1 MQHYGSQLQDHRS
14 RKQPPSDDS
23 TPVSDERRGR
33 TGTSSPMRG
42 GRPKEPELAAILAP
56 VIEETR
62 EKVMGLVAE
71 EVREEVEE
79 QFSRLK
85 SGLLDNLQRAKWK
98 TEPGQA
104 KEWVRKLLRLEEEK
118 RALEAKHRDYIET
131 LTKRMMAKND
141 EYQREIARLQ
151 RENSLLTSNMTPPK
165 RSTVSS
171 PKSRPLTRAIT
182 PDLEAS
188 HTRARQ
194 RTPDK
199 RDGSPIQRSVSPA
212 ERKIQGLKTE
222 LEGYKERLNSVEYD
236 ADLLRAWKES
246 YSRNPPDYAEMV
258 HHHHSESEYER
269 KQLMMKTQALQHQ
282 MRAMTVSLQR
292 FVRLGSALTKSCR
305 DREAVN
311 RFEDARADLEL
322 QVRDIEKEGDTKE
335 QPDAFA
341 EMLSLIQQEVEAAGG
356 SDSSPAA
363 FIAQQSQTIAAL
375 KQQLGELGETVEKAK
390 KDSKLMQDKQQVER
404 MTIQRLSEEL
414 EDLRRIKPT
423 RQDPSKA
430 LKSLATD
437 LTQQLNLI
445 TKLLLE
451 CINRRSVQ
459 IQALSTRLSSL
470 KRLYRENTTKTADI
484 QKTNAVLTVSLSVLQ
499 KENKD
504 FKAGIQQQRAELIAK
519 DAEIGELV
527 REIQSE
533 EANNESLRLELEARS
548 ENILSGREKE
558 LESLFQETRKVME
571 TERIRLLEEAKSL
584 KGKLNA
590 AESEAVSLKDQ
601 LESLQSKQIIEF
613 NELQSAYK
621 ALQEELRSS
630 KQQLQD
636 SKRLDQQRIAAIES
650 LDLEKATLKAQIER
664 IRASS
669 EGEGKEWTRRLE
681 LLRIEGTKGLKE
693 AESKAEALKLERD
706 RLADTNNALESDLA
720 ALRRLSE
727 DAENEKSRLISTQ
740 TRLESRLNAAIE
752 RETEL
757 QQTCSQLKLD
767 HQRQANELLEIKS
780 QRQTLLS
787 DLKTAEKHAEKVSI
801 IDALQLQLTSQSEE
815 IQRLREKEDESWR
828 EKDRLENALR
838 EALRSASK
846 AGAHS
851 ARWKRLGRHVK
862 DIVGEY
868 RDLLTAARAAAIEFN
883 RSGIETS
890 SAVLK
895 TIERLTDS
903 QTELQARNSAAIKRL
918 QGENAGLESS
928 FEAQKRQTE
937 ESNRKLQAAKVQI
950 EREFDAFR
958 SDSEAK
964 IRALDLENATL
975 KSLRDTENAKA
986 KENSDL
992 LKKRLEAL
1000 AKHQE
1005 ENGKSSENA
1014 LFAAEKQLQ
1023 ACQEDRENALNQL
1036 QAAKEA
1042 CKQLEMKGLSESKEL
1057 LARLQAKEQ
1066 ELVTATEANWRVR
1079 SELETQREEAQ
1090 REIEALQREVRE
1102 LRDAKRLALASQ
1114 KDNESLIITLRAQI
1128 KTLETSSEHHS
1139 TALQAKESTINAQ
1152 IADFEAKKQQF
1163 TAQLAAVQLEKDAL
1177 KEQLEA
1183 LKMRFDTLTQGSDSE
1198 AKEIVSLREKN
1209 AKLEENIANLREN
1222 ISNFEENIANLKEN
1236 NAKLVISHRES
1247 MELKESQ
1254 VKSLSSE
1261 LATAQ
1266 KEAKAASDLQFQTT
1280 EQVISLEDKISTLEQ
1295 TLKQAESEVQTLQ
1308 NQVETLTSAFE
1319 KATNEIKS
1327 STNTASQ
1334 LQMALAL
1341 ESQTVDSLKQHIS
1354 VLETDNLALKED
1366 LRKLS
1371 CEPIH
1376 SEHSDQSGHL
1386 EIVKEGE
1393 VVEDFAAA
1401 ELRAEVEVMA
1411 AGAEQEDSQMG
1422 ELREILSEYP
1432 NSDIVHTVRQLIE
1445 ELTVYKRSKT
1455 GVVIPKLQ
1463 FPTLHTSQ
1471 GVQTSPHY
1479 AHSLSFIAGSE
1490 DEKSSERHA
1499 DSPTQSKSVILPTLQ
1514 DQDTPR
1520 SKAFPELWRSRAS
1533 SELKQVKTE
1542 EIYSLHN
1549 RIRGLEKE
1557 ITEETKIREHL
1568 ERQTLVLKE
1577 EIKEKDRTIRR
1588 MAVAETAGEKS
1599 PVNVEHLKDLIVKL
1613 IMMVPEL

>member
-1 MQHYGSQLQDHRS
+1 
-14 RKQPPSDDS
+14 
-23 TPVSDERRGR
+23 
-33 TGTSSPMRG
+33 MRG
-42 GRPKEPELAAILAP
+42 GRPREPELAAILAP
-56 VIEETR
+56 VIEESR

-71 EVREEVEE
+71 EAKEEVEE
-79 QFSRLK
+79 QFGRLK
-85 SGLLDNLQRAKWK
+85 SGLLDTLQRAKWK

-151 RENSLLTSNMTPPK
+151 RENTLLSSNMTPPK

-199 RDGSPIQRSVSPA
+199 REGSPIQRSVSPA

-246 YSRNPPDYAEMV
+246 YARNPPDYAEMV

-322 QVRDIEKEGDTKE
+322 QVRDLEKEGDTKE

-341 EMLSLIQQEVEAAGG
+341 EMLSLIQKEVEAAGG
-356 SDSSPAA
+356 CDSSPAA

-375 KQQLGELGETVEKAK
+375 KQQLGELGEAVEKAK
-390 KDSKLMQDKQQVER
+390 RDSKLMQDKQQVER

-414 EDLRRIKPT
+414 EDLRRSKPT

-437 LTQQLNLI
+437 LTQQLNLM

-459 IQALSTRLSSL
+459 ITALSTRLSSL
-470 KRLYRENTTKTADI
+470 KRLYRENTTQTADL
-484 QKTNAVLTVSLSVLQ
+484 KKANALLTVSLSVLQ

-527 REIQSE
+527 REVQSE

-571 TERIRLLEEAKSL
+571 TERIRLLEEAKAL
-584 KGKLNA
+584 KGKAKA
-590 AESEAVSLKDQ
+590 AESEAAALKDQ
-601 LESLQSKQIIEF
+601 LESLQSKQVVEF
-613 NELQSAYK
+613 TELQSAYK
-621 ALQEELRSS
+621 TLQEELRSS

-636 SKRLDQQRIAAIES
+636 FKRLDQQRTAAIEA
-650 LDLEKATLKAQIER
+650 LDLEKTSLKAQIER
-664 IRASS
+664 VRASS

-681 LLRIEGTKGLKE
+681 LLRTEGTKGLKE
-693 AESKAEALKLERD
+693 AESKAEAFKLERD

-740 TRLESRLNAAIE
+740 TRLESRISAAVE
-752 RETEL
+752 RESEL

-767 HQRQANELLEIKS
+767 NQRQANELLEIKS

-787 DLKTAEKHAEKVSI
+787 DLRTAEKHAEKVSI

-828 EKDRLENALR
+828 EKERLENALR
-838 EALRSASK
+838 EALRNASK
-846 AGAHS
+846 AGAQS
-851 ARWKRLGRHVK
+851 ARWKRLGRYVK

-890 SAVLK
+890 SAVVK

-928 FEAQKRQTE
+928 FEAQKRQAE
-937 ESNRKLQAAKVQI
+937 ETNRKLQTAKAQI
-950 EREFDAFR
+950 EGEFDAFR

-1000 AKHQE
+1000 TKHQE
-1005 ENGKSSENA
+1005 ENGKNSENA

-1042 CKQLEMKGLSESKEL
+1042 CRKLELKCLSEAKE
-1057 LARLQAKEQ
+1057 LQAKEQ

-1090 REIEALQREVRE
+1090 RGIEALERQVRE
-1102 LRDAKRLALASQ
+1102 LRDAEKLAVASQ
-1114 KDNESLIITLRAQI
+1114 KDTEALIATLRAQI
-1128 KTLETSSEHHS
+1128 QTLEADSKRYSI
-1139 TALQAKESTINAQ
+1139 ALQAKESTINTQ
-1152 IADFEAKKQQF
+1152 NTDFEAKKLHF

-1177 KEQLEA
+1177 NKQFEA
-1183 LKMRFDTLTQGSDSE
+1183 LKMRFDALAQGSDSE
-1198 AKEIVSLREKN
+1198 AKEIVSLREENEKLEGN
-1209 AKLEENIANLREN
+1209 IAKLEEI
-1222 ISNFEENIANLKEN
+1222 IANLKEN
-1236 NAKLVISHRES
+1236 NAKLEGNIAKLEENIVKLEENIANLKENHANLLISHKANMES
-1247 MELKESQ
+1247 KEGQ
-1254 VKSLSSE
+1254 VKSLSFE
-1261 LATAQ
+1261 LETAQ
-1266 KEAKAASDLQFQTT
+1266 KQAKAASDLQFQTT
-1280 EQVISLEDKISTLEQ
+1280 EQVVSLEDKISTLEQ
-1295 TLKQAESEVQTLQ
+1295 TLKQAELKAQS
-1308 NQVETLTSAFE
+1308 VETLTSALE
-1319 KATNEIKS
+1319 NAKNEIKS
-1327 STNTASQ
+1327 AQSTASQ

-1341 ESQTVDSLKQHIS
+1341 EAQTVDSLKQHVS
-1354 VLETDNLALKED
+1354 SLEADNLALKED

-1455 GVVIPKLQ
+1455 GVVIPKLLL
-1463 FPTLHTSQ
+1463 PTLHSSQ

-1479 AHSLSFIAGSE
+1479 AHSLSSFQAGSE

-1557 ITEETKIREHL
+1557 IVEETKIREHL